1 MKKVVLGIVLFIIG
15 MIIGFSIGLIPKIRY
30 DLNYNGK
37 VDIADFLKYH
47 NYYINH

>member
-1 MKKVVLGIVLFIIG
+1 MKKSYIYIIIFIIG
-15 MIIGFSIGLIPKIRY
+15 LLMGLFIMNIPAIRY

-37 VDIADFLKYH
+37 VDIADFIKYK